1 MSRRRVNGEG
11 SIYPYPHGYR
21 AYVWVTTPSGRRQRK
36 YVAGK
41 TREEVREKYLK
52 LHEASRRG
60 PVITKAPTLRQFLDG
75 WLEEVV
81 APSLSPATVA
91 SYRMCTRL
99 YIAPQLGDK
108 RLDRLSV
115 CEMCRRG

>member
-1 MSRRRVNGEG
+1 MSGRRINGEG

-21 AYVWVTTPSGRRQRK
+21 AHVWVTTPSGRRQRK

-60 PVITKAPTLRQFLDG
+60 PVTTKVPTLAQ
-75 WLEEVV
+75 
-81 APSLSPATVA
+81 SP
-91 SYRMCTRL
+91 RL
-99 YIAPQLGDK
+99 GS
-108 RLDRLSV
+108 RRSSRRRW
-115 CEMCRRG
+115 RRGPL